1 MANHISYVPDIDKH
15 LTVKCLECGSERIEA
30 FQCSCGRK
38 FCRSCSPESFKQD
51 EEFGDTVEVTCPAC
65 GAITLFV

>member
-1 MANHISYVPDIDKH
+1 MLNSISYVPDIEKN

-30 FQCSCGRK
+30 FQCSCGKK
-38 FCRSCSPESFKQD
+38 FCRGCNPNSFEQ
-51 EEFGDTVEVTCPAC
+51 EEFGDTLQVTCPSC